1 MFVFFNSNPAAK
13 RVGDCT
19 VRAISKVT
27 GATWEETYLALCV
40 EGLRLHDMPTANSV
54 WGSFL
59 KRHGYKQRA
68 LPDTCPDCYTVARFA
83 DEHSKGA
90 YLLALSGHVV
100 AVCDGDWFDTWDS
113 GDEVPIYYFE
123 SEE

>member
-1 MFVFFNSNPAAK
+1 MFVFFNPNPVSK

-27 GATWEETYLALCV
+27 GTTWEETYLALCV
-40 EGLRLHDMPTANSV
+40 EGLRMHDMPTANSV

-59 KRHGYKQRA
+59 KRHGYRQHA

-83 DEHSKGA
+83 DEHRDGT
-90 YLLALSGHVV
+90 YLLALSSHVV